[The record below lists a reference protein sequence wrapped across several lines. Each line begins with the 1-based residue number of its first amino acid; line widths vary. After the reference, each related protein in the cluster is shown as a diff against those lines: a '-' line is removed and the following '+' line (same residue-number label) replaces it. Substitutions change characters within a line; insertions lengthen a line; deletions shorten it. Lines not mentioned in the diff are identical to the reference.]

1 MTIKVNNEIEVYE
14 VNGEEKKGLRSDR
27 PCLKV
32 KSHWNRNEFIILQF
46 DDGNNYTVLAKE
58 LEAAISNAKNIA
70 RF

>member
-1 MTIKVNNEIEVYE
+1 MTIKVYNEMEVYE
-14 VNGEEKKGLRSDR
+14 VNGEEQKGLRSDK

-32 KSHWNRNEFIILQF
+32 KSHWNRNEFVTLQF

-58 LEAAISNAKNIA
+58 LEAAVSNAKNSA